1 MRLAAPALAYFG
13 LVFAIGFGLGA
24 VRMFWLAP
32 QVGALMAGVI
42 ELPVILFASWLVATW
57 LVRHF
62 ALAPGRRALSVG
74 ALALALLLLAEL
86 ALTRAMGG
94 TVAAWL
100 DGLARP
106 EGLLGLA
113 GQVVFAL
120 MPHLAARRS
129 SAA

>member
-57 LVRHF
+57 LVRHSR
-62 ALAPGRRALSVG
+62 LRRA
-74 ALALALLLLAEL
+74 
-86 ALTRAMGG
+86 
-94 TVAAWL
+94 
-100 DGLARP
+100 
-106 EGLLGLA
+106 
-113 GQVVFAL
+113 
-120 MPHLAARRS
+120 AARSRS
-129 SAA
+129 GRSHWRCSCSPNWH